1 MRQPTQM
8 DMNYRRVQA
17 HVDMMVAKVL
27 DEPEPEGDVVR
38 IKIYTHGKVV
48 VHSLNTID
56 TGIDGY
62 YDSVNDLPVWMQE
75 RLAILLLTSAVPP
88 TQEVDGV
95 GRRIDDRTFWLYR

>member
-1 MRQPTQM
+1 MRQPTRA
-8 DMNYRRVQA
+8 DMSYRRVQA
-17 HVDMMVAKVL
+17 HVDMMLAKML
-27 DEPEPEGDVVR
+27 NGPEPEGDIVR
-38 IKIYTHGKVV
+38 VKIYVHGKVV
-48 VHSLNTID
+48 VHALNAID
-56 TGIDGY
+56 NEVDGY